1 MDQSFEMTI
10 ESDSTGIPAVSA
22 SLEEVMHAHGFSTDD
37 ILDTQLAVEEVITNI
52 INHGYKN
59 GCGEIIIS
67 CRINLYQAEVQIKDF
82 APRFDP
88 LSLPEPEL
96 DDTIENRKIGGLGVF
111 LIRQV
116 MDEIS
121 YQYENGQNILVMKK
135 RKTGS
140 VPDCI

>member
-1 MDQSFEMTI
+1 MDQTCEMTI
-10 ESDSTGIPAVSA
+10 KSDSSGIPAVSA
-22 SLEEVMHAHGFSTDD
+22 SLEAVMHAQGFSADD

-59 GCGEIIIS
+59 TFGEIIIS
-67 CRINLYQAEVQIKDF
+67 SRINLYQAEVQIRDN

-88 LSLPEPEL
+88 LSLPEPKL
-96 DDTIENRKIGGLGVF
+96 NGTIQDRKIGGLGVF

-121 YQYENGQNILVMKK
+121 YRYENRQNILILIK
-135 RKTGS
+135 RKTG
-140 VPDCI
+140 

>member
-10 ESDSTGIPAVSA
+10 ESDSSKIPSISA
-22 SLEEVMHAHGFSTDD
+22 SLEEVMHTHGFSSED
-37 ILDTQLAVEEVITNI
+37 ILDTQLAVEEIITNI

-59 GCGEIIIS
+59 AGGEIVIY
-67 CRINLYQAEVQIKDF
+67 CRINFNQAEVRIRDD

-96 DDTIENRKIGGLGVF
+96 NGTIENRKIGGLGIF
-111 LIRQV
+111 LVRQV

-121 YQYENGQNILVMKK
+121 YRYENGQNILVMIKK
-135 RKTGS
+135 KTE
-140 VPDCI
+140 

>member
-1 MDQSFEMTI
+1 MDHLFEMTI
-10 ESDSTGIPAVSA
+10 KSVSAEIPSVSA

-37 ILDTQLAVEEVITNI
+37 ILDTQLAVEEAITNI

-59 GCGEIIIS
+59 AIGEIIIS
-67 CRINLYQAEVQIKDF
+67 CRINLYLAEIRIRDN

-96 DDTIENRKIGGLGVF
+96 DGTIQDRKIGGLGVF

-121 YQYENGQNILVMKK
+121 YQYENGQNILVLIK
-135 RKTGS
+135 RKTG
-140 VPDCI
+140 

>member
-1 MDQSFEMTI
+1 MDHLFEMTI
-10 ESDSTGIPAVSA
+10 KSVSAEIPSVSA

-37 ILDTQLAVEEVITNI
+37 ILDTQLAVEEAITNI

-59 GCGEIIIS
+59 AIGEIIIS
-67 CRINLYQAEVQIKDF
+67 CRINLYLAEIRIRDN

-96 DDTIENRKIGGLGVF
+96 DGTIQDRKIGGLGVF

-116 MDEIS
+116 MDEIA
-121 YQYENGQNILVMKK
+121 YRYENGRNILVLIK
-135 RKTGS
+135 RKS
-140 VPDCI
+140 V

>member
-1 MDQSFEMTI
+1 MDHLFEMTI
-10 ESDSTGIPAVSA
+10 KSVSA
-22 SLEEVMHAHGFSTDD
+22 EIPSVSGLLEEVMHAHGFSTDD
-37 ILDTQLAVEEVITNI
+37 ILDTQLAVEEAITNI

-59 GCGEIIIS
+59 AIGEIIIS
-67 CRINLYQAEVQIKDF
+67 CRINLYLAEIRIRDN

-96 DDTIENRKIGGLGVF
+96 DGTIQDRKIGGLGVF

-121 YQYENGQNILVMKK
+121 YQYENGQNILVLIK
-135 RKTGS
+135 RKTG
-140 VPDCI
+140 